1 MDVIRNG
8 YPKDYKGYLINTSFL
23 NAFDIIDCL
32 DDPDFTEIEK
42 QGQAVKMLYGNG
54 YPDDINTA
62 LDGLSWFLNCGEKQ
76 TKSDASEIPYYD
88 FVKDGGRLASAFYRF
103 YQIDITKQDLHWF
116 DFCDKMSD
124 FGECAFTNVIDVRK
138 KDLNDNNLTPEM
150 KSVYLKLKERYSLD
164 DFDDSEA
171 QMSDEENEK
180 IKAFLEIVKG

>member
-1 MDVIRNG
+1 MDIIRNG
-8 YPKDYKGYLINTSFL
+8 YPKEYKGYLINPSFL
-23 NAFDIIDCL
+23 NALDIIDCL
-32 DDPDFTEIEK
+32 NDPEFTDVEK
-42 QGQAVKMLYGNG
+42 QGQALRMLYGLG
-54 YPDDINTA
+54 YPEDIQLA
-62 LDGLSWFLNCGEKQ
+62 LDGLSWFLSCGI
-76 TKSDASEIPYYD
+76 KSSEGDKSETPEYD
-88 FVKDGGRLASAFYRF
+88 FAKDGGRLASAFSRF
-103 YQIDITKQDLHWF
+103 YNIDITKQDLHWF

-164 DFDDSEA
+164 DFDDSET

>member
-1 MDVIRNG
+1 
-8 YPKDYKGYLINTSFL
+8 
-23 NAFDIIDCL
+23 
-32 DDPDFTEIEK
+32 
-42 QGQAVKMLYGNG
+42 
-54 YPDDINTA
+54 
-62 LDGLSWFLNCGEKQ
+62 
-76 TKSDASEIPYYD
+76 
-88 FVKDGGRLASAFYRF
+88 
-103 YQIDITKQDLHWF
+103 
-116 DFCDKMSD
+116 MSD